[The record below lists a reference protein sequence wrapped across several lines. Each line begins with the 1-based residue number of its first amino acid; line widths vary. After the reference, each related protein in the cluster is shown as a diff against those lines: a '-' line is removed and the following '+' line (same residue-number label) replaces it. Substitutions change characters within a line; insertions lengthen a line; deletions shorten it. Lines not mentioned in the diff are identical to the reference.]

1 MQLPTVTGKNLDR
14 KQMTFPDDFT
24 GRVNLL
30 FIPFKRWH
38 QDHVDGWVPFVGK
51 MSEEYPA
58 MSFYE
63 FPTLPDSN
71 FIYHNSSDTDVQRT
85 WRQFGWTPIE
95 ENKNE
100 KI

>member
-1 MQLPTVTGKNLDR
+1 M
-14 KQMTFPDDFT
+14 DDNNERLGALIRHYLERAKT
-24 GRVNLL
+24 KEDWGL
-30 FIPFKRWH
+30 
-38 QDHVDGWVPFVGK
+38 
-51 MSEEYPA
+51 
-58 MSFYE
+58 
-63 FPTLPDSN
+63 TDSN